1 MTAPTTLDLFSG
13 ACGGWSLGLERAG
26 FRTIAAC
33 ELDPWRRRIYG
44 ANFPHA
50 KLFSDVAGLT
60 AARLL
65 AETGRLPYLCA
76 GSPPCQDISVA
87 NVRGRGLDGARS
99 GNGFDQLLRIV
110 EECRPRWV
118 AVENSP
124 GLRTRGGDRVL
135 ARLEALAYAPTPL
148 VVGAWHAGHLHRRQR
163 VWILAYTD
171 EPNADAARAGAAGFG
186 PSGGWLELPQTHA
199 RAGHTADAHEIRDR
213 RRRHRAERGEE
224 AGRQPA
230 EPLRLAEDE
239 GGAGGRLGSHQLFP
253 QDPPWVDAGTRVGR
267 SLRSI
272 DGIPG
277 RLARQFCSA
286 LGDAVVPQISEA
298 IGRAILRT
306 EIALAAGSDRRIA
319 A

>member
-1 MTAPTTLDLFSG
+1 M
-13 ACGGWSLGLERAG
+13 ERAG
-26 FRTIAAC
+26 FRTVAAC

-50 KLFSDVAGLT
+50 KLYSDVAGLT

-65 AETGRLPYLCA
+65 ADLGHLPTVITA
-76 GSPPCQDISVA
+76 SPPCQDISAA
-87 NVRGRGLDGARS
+87 NVRGKGLDGARS

-124 GLRTRGGDRVL
+124 SLRTRGADRVL

-163 VWILAYTD
+163 CWILAFTD

-186 PSGGWLELPQTHA
+186 PSGGWLQLAQAHA
-199 RAGHTADAHEIRDR
+199 GAGHPADADEVGDP

-224 AGRQPA
+224 ARRQPA
-230 EPLRLAEDE
+230 KPLRLATDE
-239 GGAGGRLGSHQLFP
+239 GGSGGRDGPHQLFP
-253 QDPPWVDAGTRVGR
+253 EDPPWVDAGARVGR
-267 SLRSI
+267 SLRKL
-272 DGIPG
+272 DGVPG
-277 RLARQFCSA
+277 GLARQFCSA
-286 LGDAVVPQISEA
+286 FGDAVVPQISEA
-298 IGRAILRT
+298 IGRSILRT
-306 EIALAAGSDRRIA
+306 EAALAEAQDRRIA

>member
-1 MTAPTTLDLFSG
+1 M
-13 ACGGWSLGLERAG
+13 ERAG

-50 KLFSDVAGLT
+50 KLFSDVGGLT

-65 AETGRLPYLCA
+65 DEIGALPFA
-76 GSPPCQDISVA
+76 VVGSPPCQDLSVA

-99 GNGFDQLLRIV
+99 GNGFDQFLRIV
-110 EECRPRWV
+110 GECRPRWV

-124 GLRTRGGDRVL
+124 SLRTRGGDRVL

-163 VWILAYTD
+163 AWILAYTD

-186 PSGGWLELPQTHA
+186 PSGGWLQLPETHA
-199 RAGHTADAHEIRDR
+199 RTGHPADAHEIGDQ

-230 EPLRLAEDE
+230 KPLRLAADE
-239 GGAGGRLGSHQLFP
+239 GGARGRGGSHQLFP
-253 QDPPWVDAGTRVGR
+253 QDPPWIDAGARVGR
-267 SLRSI
+267 SLRSL
-272 DGIPG
+272 DGVPG

-298 IGRAILRT
+298 IGRSILRT
-306 EIALAAGSDRRIA
+306 EIALAAVADKRIA

>member
-1 MTAPTTLDLFSG
+1 M
-13 ACGGWSLGLERAG
+13 ERAG
-26 FRTIAAC
+26 FRTVAAC
-33 ELDPWRRRIYG
+33 ELDPWRRRLYG

-50 KLFSDVAGLT
+50 KLYSDVAGLS

-65 AETGRLPYLCA
+65 GDIGHLPFA
-76 GSPPCQDISVA
+76 IAASPPCQDVSAA

-110 EECRPRWV
+110 AECRPRWV
-118 AVENSP
+118 CVENSP
-124 GLRTRGGDRVL
+124 SLRTRGADRVL

-163 VWILAYTD
+163 CWILAYTD
-171 EPNADAARAGAAGFG
+171 EPNADAARAAAAGFG
-186 PSGGWLELPQTHA
+186 PAGGWLELPQTHA
-199 RAGHTADAHEIRDR
+199 SIGHPADAHEVRDP

-224 AGRQPA
+224 AGRQPSKS
-230 EPLRLAEDE
+230 LRLAANE
-239 GGAGGRLGSHQLFP
+239 GRTEGRNGSHQLFP

-267 SLRSI
+267 SLRVL
-272 DGIPG
+272 DGVSA

-286 LGDAVVPQISEA
+286 FGDAVVPQISEA
-298 IGRAILRT
+298 IGRSILRT
-306 EIALAAGSDRRIA
+306 EAVLAETQNRRIA

>member
-1 MTAPTTLDLFSG
+1 M
-13 ACGGWSLGLERAG
+13 ERAG

-33 ELDPWRRRIYG
+33 ELDPWRRRLYG

-65 AETGRLPYLCA
+65 DATGEFPFA
-76 GSPPCQDISVA
+76 VVGSPPCQDISAA
-87 NVRGRGLDGARS
+87 NVRGKGLDGARS
-99 GNGFDQLLRIV
+99 GNGFEQLLRIV
-110 EECRPRWV
+110 AECRPRWV

-124 GLRTRGGDRVL
+124 SLRTRGADRVL
-135 ARLEALAYAPTPL
+135 SVLEDLAYEATPL

-163 VWILAYTD
+163 CWILAYTD

-199 RAGHTADAHEIRDR
+199 RSGHPSDAYEVRDR

-224 AGRQPA
+224 AGRQSA
-230 EPLRLAEDE
+230 KSVRVAADQ
-239 GGAGGRLGSHQLFP
+239 GGADGRFGSDQLFP
-253 QDPPWVDAGTRVGR
+253 QDPPWIDAGARVGR
-267 SLRSI
+267 SLRSL
-272 DGIPG
+272 DGLPG

-286 LGDAVVPQISEA
+286 FGDAVVPQISEA
-298 IGRAILRT
+298 IGRSILRT
-306 EIALAAGSDRRIA
+306 EIALAASADRRIA